1 MPKENSNLSVER
13 IDNTND
19 QIVKVPTELFCT
31 ESFKISKT
39 INPND
44 ITAANLEHEDVF
56 TTNDK
61 LCDLFVDVE
70 IKPLSF
76 AYIKVSEDPD
86 EKIGVSPHRVVY
98 DHQQDYQKMFKE
110 RTLEGQSVLM
120 TDDVKII
127 VDDQDLILK

>member
-1 MPKENSNLSVER
+1 M
-13 IDNTND
+13 
-19 QIVKVPTELFCT
+19 KVLTELFCT
-31 ESFKISKT
+31 ERFKISKT

-44 ITAANLEHEDVF
+44 ITADKSFSDSDHKDVF

-70 IKPLSF
+70 IEPLSF
-76 AYIKVSEDPD
+76 AYIRVSEDPD
-86 EKIGVSPHRVVY
+86 DKIGLGPHIVVY

-127 VDDQDLILK
+127 VDDQDLVLK